1 MLSFL
6 KLLMELVYPSRCLGC
21 GKLSSS
27 GTSTW
32 CEHCVRSFWYPRMLI
47 SSKTT
52 DLDGCYT
59 LTNYTGYMRKYLIQL
74 KFGHRERDFRSFW
87 GLLKKFPWWNSL
99 ESFSIAIPIPLSKKI
114 KEERGYNQ
122 TDILFQKW
130 MELQGRIYYPDG
142 LVKLRNTYPQSML
155 SRIGRIKNLKHSF
168 HVNKYINI
176 KGKEI
181 LLLDDIYTTG
191 ATLKMAAK
199 ELKRVGAKRVIGM
212 VIASN
217 AK

>member
-1 MLSFL
+1 M
-6 KLLMELVYPSRCLGC
+6 
-21 GKLSSS
+21 
-27 GTSTW
+27 
-32 CEHCVRSFWYPRMLI
+32 
-47 SSKTT
+47 
-52 DLDGCYT
+52 
-59 LTNYTGYMRKYLIQL
+59 
-74 KFGHRERDFRSFW
+74 
-87 GLLKKFPWWNSL
+87 
-99 ESFSIAIPIPLSKKI
+99 SKKR